1 MKQIINIKHKSNN
14 SNDRN
19 ISSILSKIFYRL

>member
-14 SNDRN
+14 SNKRH
-19 ISSILSKIFYRL
+19 ISSILSKIVHRL